1 MEGSKGSNNIIV
13 IWMTI
18 VRGDVMRSIN
28 PRAKAKNVQNVKLVR
43 GRRLDLPR
51 VKVETGSE
59 ISQMRQTSWGDRDP
73 SNYSRNSAEKI
84 SSCLSRCLAWCCFY
98 SFFGVSQA
106 VKGEKVSQ
114 GSEGWFLFS
123 VQCPWWASVDL

>member
-43 GRRLDLPR
+43 SRRRLDLPR
-51 VKVETGSE
+51 VIVETGSE
-59 ISQMRQTSWGDRDP
+59 ISQFSDETDFLGRQR
-73 SNYSRNSAEKI
+73 
-84 SSCLSRCLAWCCFY
+84 
-98 SFFGVSQA
+98 
-106 VKGEKVSQ
+106 
-114 GSEGWFLFS
+114 S
-123 VQCPWWASVDL
+123 VTLLQEFCKEN